1 MRKEM
6 KRLVELDREV
16 SLFIHI
22 DALLN
27 WDQETYMPSKAVGER
42 AEQIALIEGLAHE
55 RSIAPELEEL
65 LEALGSTS
73 ENPMGDPALAPAE
86 RAYLRVL
93 RRSYDRETKLP
104 SDLVAEL
111 AREVSLGQAAW
122 IEARAANDFPAFA
135 PHLERMVELK
145 KRQADCL
152 ADARSS
158 KPVGDARASRYDVL
172 LDLYEPGSSEA
183 SIAKVFALLRGELR
197 ALLDKIASRP
207 QVDDSFLHRNCPA
220 SNQKAISEWLMGIM
234 SYDPGRGRLDVVAH
248 PFTTTL
254 GASDVRITT
263 RYLEDFFVSSLFST
277 VHETGHAL
285 YELDIAPG
293 SLFELTRL
301 ADPASMAIHE
311 SQSRLWENIVGR
323 SSAFWKPNYRRLSEL
338 AGGALEGVAFDAF
351 VRSINKVEPSLIRTE
366 ADEVTY
372 SLHII
377 LRFELE
383 SALLSGTLAA
393 KDLPA
398 AWNEKMKELLGI
410 VPSNDSQGCLQDVHW
425 SGGLFGYF
433 PSYALGNLYGAQFC
447 DAMKAAMPDLE
458 ERIARGDLGSVLSWL
473 KANVHA
479 SGSTYL
485 PGEIVQRATGSALDP
500 SHFIAYLNKK
510 YRAVYGF

>member
-6 KRLVELDREV
+6 QRLVELDREI

-55 RSIAPELEEL
+55 KSIALEVGDL

-93 RRSYDRETKLP
+93 RRCFDRETKLP
-104 SDLVAEL
+104 AELVGEL

-122 IEARAANDFPAFA
+122 IEARAKNDFPAFA

-145 KRQADCL
+145 KRQAACL
-152 ADARSS
+152 AVGASVGK
-158 KPVGDARASRYDVL
+158 KPGQTPYDVL

-183 SIAKVFALLRGELR
+183 SISKVFALLRGELV

-207 QVDDSFLHRNCPA
+207 QVDDSFLHRNCPVP
-220 SNQKAISEWLMGIM
+220 NQQAISEWLMGIM

-254 GASDVRITT
+254 GTSDVRITT
-263 RYLEDFFVSSLFST
+263 RYLPDFFVSSLFST

-293 SLFELTRL
+293 AGFEGTRL

-311 SQSRLWENIVGR
+311 SQSRFWENIVGR
-323 SSAFWKPNYRRLSEL
+323 SASLWKPNYARLRGL
-338 AGGALEGVAFDAF
+338 AGGALDGVGLDAF
-351 VRSINKVEPSLIRTE
+351 VKSINKVEPSLIRTE

-383 SALLSGTLAA
+383 SALLSGHLAA

-398 AWNEKMKELLGI
+398 AWNEKMKELLGV
-410 VPSNDSQGCLQDVHW
+410 VPPDDSQGCLQDVHW

-433 PSYALGNLYGAQFC
+433 PSYALGNLYGAQFW
-447 DAMKAAMPDLE
+447 DAMKVSMPDLE
-458 ERIARGDLGSVLSWL
+458 ERIARGDLGSVLDWL
-473 KANVHA
+473 KTNVHT
-479 SGSTYL
+479 SGTTYL
-485 PGEIVQRATGSALDP
+485 PGELIERATGSDLDP
-500 SHFIAYLNKK
+500 SHFVAYLNKK
-510 YRAVYGF
+510 YQAVYGF

>member
-1 MRKEM
+1 MRREM
-6 KRLVELDREV
+6 QRLVELDREI

-55 RSIAPELEEL
+55 KSIAPEVGDL

-93 RRSYDRETKLP
+93 RRSFDRETKLP
-104 SDLVAEL
+104 SDLVGEL

-122 IEARAANDFPAFA
+122 IEARAKNDFPAFA
-135 PHLERMVELK
+135 GHLERMVELK
-145 KRQADCL
+145 KLQADCL
-152 ADARSS
+152 AVGASAGK
-158 KPVGDARASRYDVL
+158 KPYDVL

-183 SIAKVFALLRGELR
+183 SMAKVFALLRGELR

-220 SNQKAISEWLMGIM
+220 SEQQAISEWLMDIM

-263 RYLEDFFVSSLFST
+263 RYLPDFFVSSLFST
-277 VHETGHAL
+277 MHETGHAL

-293 SLFELTRL
+293 SGFELTRL

-323 SSAFWKPNYRRLSEL
+323 SAAFWKPNYASLCEL
-338 AGGALEGVAFDAF
+338 AGGALGGVGFDAF
-351 VRSINKVEPSLIRTE
+351 VKSINKVEPSLIRTE

-372 SLHII
+372 GLHII

-383 SALLSGTLAA
+383 SALLSGSLAA

-410 VPSNDSQGCLQDVHW
+410 TPPDDSQGCLQDVHW

-433 PSYALGNLYGAQFC
+433 PSYALGNLYGAQFW
-447 DAMKAAMPDLE
+447 DAMKVAMPDLE
-458 ERIARGDLGSVLSWL
+458 ERVARGDLGSVLSWL
-473 KANVHA
+473 KTNVHA

-485 PGEIVQRATGSALDP
+485 PGEIVQRATGSALES
-500 SHFIAYLNKK
+500 SHFVAYLNKK
-510 YRAVYGF
+510 YQAVYGF

>member
-6 KRLVELDREV
+6 QRLVELDREI

-27 WDQETYMPSKAVGER
+27 WDQETYMPIKAVGER

-55 RSIAPELEEL
+55 KSIAPEVGDL

-93 RRSYDRETKLP
+93 RRSFDRETKLP
-104 SDLVAEL
+104 SDLVGEL

-122 IEARAANDFPAFA
+122 IEARSKNDFPAFA
-135 PHLERMVELK
+135 GHLERMVELK
-145 KRQADCL
+145 KRQASCL
-152 ADARSS
+152 AT
-158 KPVGDARASRYDVL
+158 GASAGKKAYDVL

-183 SIAKVFALLRGELR
+183 SIAKVFALLHGELR

-220 SNQKAISEWLMGIM
+220 SDQQAISEWLMSIM

-263 RYLEDFFVSSLFST
+263 RYLEHFFVSSLFST

-293 SLFELTRL
+293 ALFELTRL
-301 ADPASMAIHE
+301 ADPVEVGPIAVKHLDGLETWEALPRDGRCVSD
-311 SQSRLWENIVGR
+311 LW
-323 SSAFWKPNYRRLSEL
+323 F
-338 AGGALEGVAFDAF
+338 
-351 VRSINKVEPSLIRTE
+351 
-366 ADEVTY
+366 
-372 SLHII
+372 
-377 LRFELE
+377 
-383 SALLSGTLAA
+383 
-393 KDLPA
+393 
-398 AWNEKMKELLGI
+398 
-410 VPSNDSQGCLQDVHW
+410 
-425 SGGLFGYF
+425 
-433 PSYALGNLYGAQFC
+433 
-447 DAMKAAMPDLE
+447 
-458 ERIARGDLGSVLSWL
+458 
-473 KANVHA
+473 
-479 SGSTYL
+479 
-485 PGEIVQRATGSALDP
+485 
-500 SHFIAYLNKK
+500 
-510 YRAVYGF
+510 